1 MEIHLTV
8 VVILMA
14 LQTQV
19 VQMHL
24 QEEVTVAHHGM
35 EVRQVMNTTEVTHA
49 ALVEAPIIQV
59 PQMRHITL
67 DHVEMAVQK
76 EVQIQL
82 IIVQTAIHL
91 ADTTTHVPL
100 EQVVLLRV
108 VGQMAVVMGTLLIQ
122 TTQEVLLRNHLAGTI
137 AAVVVQAH
145 MVAVAVVARVV
156 VQVVLVLE
164 VAVVQD
170 N

>member
-1 MEIHLTV
+1 
-8 VVILMA
+8 
-14 LQTQV
+14 
-19 VQMHL
+19 MHL
-24 QEEVTVAHHGM
+24 QEELTIAHHGM
-35 EVRQVMNTTEVTHA
+35 EVRQVTSTIEVTHA

-91 ADTTTHVPL
+91 ADTTTHDQL
-100 EQVVLLRV
+100 EQVVLLKV
-108 VGQMAVVMGTLLIQ
+108 VGQMAAGMEILLIQ
-122 TTQEVLLRNHLAGTI
+122 ATQEVLLLNHLAGTI
-137 AAVVVQAH
+137 AEAVVQAH

-156 VQVVLVLE
+156 AQVVLVLE